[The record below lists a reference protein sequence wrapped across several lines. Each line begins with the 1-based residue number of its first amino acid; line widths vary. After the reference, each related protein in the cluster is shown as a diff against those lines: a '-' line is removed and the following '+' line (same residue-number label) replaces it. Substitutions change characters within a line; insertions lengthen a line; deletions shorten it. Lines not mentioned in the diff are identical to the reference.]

1 MIKAYLNKIVKDT
14 GWVLSLN
21 IINFSSSFVIAVFV
35 SRMLGVEQ
43 LGTYTFIT
51 AFASVLYLVSD
62 FGLTTLIVRKIGE
75 NKKETAG
82 LLSKTNVIKS
92 VGGFFSLAVF
102 FLLIYFLDNK
112 HFNLSLGAGIIV
124 IIPRLY
130 QTTYEASIRV
140 FGFQKYPTIIRSINS
155 LLQIVLSYIAIKQ
168 GLGLEGIFVLILYM
182 EVFTYIIFA
191 LTNRRILV
199 KNGITL
205 KANLKDKRESL
216 LPTVKESSVL
226 FLNNVLSF
234 TIPRVHIILLEYI
247 SSTISVGIFSAGV
260 RFTSGAG
267 LVSGALYNS
276 VYPFIANI
284 KEQKKTSFELAKELV
299 KYSIILGSVISILLF
314 LFSNLLIDLTFKI
327 EEAKPV
333 LKIVSFSV
341 IPLFVYTITQTYMLS
356 IYKEKFLLKAYSLVW
371 IFNLVLAIF
380 LILNYGYIGA
390 AAVTISIEYL
400 LMIIQL
406 VKFYS
411 LGKELNDSTVKS

>member
-1 MIKAYLNKIVKDT
+1 LIKAYLNKIAKDT
-14 GWVLSLN
+14 GWVLGLN

-51 AFASVLYLVSD
+51 AFASVLYLISD
-62 FGLTTLIVRKIGE
+62 FGLTTLIVRKIAE

-82 LLSKTNVIKS
+82 LLNKTNIIKS
-92 VGGFFSLAVF
+92 TGGFLSLAIF

-112 HFNLSLGAGIIV
+112 HFNLSLAAGIIV
-124 IIPRLY
+124 ILPRLY

-140 FGFQKYPTIIRSINS
+140 FEFQKYPTIIRSVNS
-155 LLQIVLSYIAIKQ
+155 LLQIIFSYVVIQQ
-168 GLGLEGIFVLILYM
+168 GFGLEGIFVLILYL
-182 EVFTYIIFA
+182 EIFTYIIFA
-191 LTNRRILV
+191 ITNRRILI
-199 KNGITL
+199 KNGISL
-205 KANLKDKRESL
+205 KPNLKDKRESL
-216 LPTVKESSVL
+216 LNTVKESSVL

-247 SSTISVGIFSAGV
+247 SSTVSVGIFSAGV

-299 KYSIILGSVISILLF
+299 KYSIILGVVISVLLF

-327 EEAKPV
+327 EEAKPI

-341 IPLFVYTITQTYMLS
+341 LPLLVYTITQTYMLS

-411 LGKELNDSTVKS
+411 LGKKLNDSTVKS

>member
-1 MIKAYLNKIVKDT
+1 MIRAYLNKIAKDT
-14 GWVLSLN
+14 GWVLGLN
-21 IINFSSSFVIAVFV
+21 IINFSSSFVIAVLV

-62 FGLTTLIVRKIGE
+62 FGLTTLIVRKIAE
-75 NKKETAG
+75 NKKETTG
-82 LLSKTNVIKS
+82 FLNKINVIKS
-92 VGGFFSLAVF
+92 IGGFLSLAIF

-140 FGFQKYPTIIRSINS
+140 FGFQKYPTIIRSVNS
-155 LLQIVLSYIAIKQ
+155 LLQIIFAYIVIRQ
-168 GLGLEGIFVLILYM
+168 GLGLEGIFVFILYL
-182 EVFTYIIFA
+182 EVFTYIMFA
-191 LTNRRILV
+191 ITNRRILV
-199 KNGITL
+199 KNGIPL
-205 KANLKDKRESL
+205 KPNLNNKRESL
-216 LPTVKESSVL
+216 LNTVKESSVL
-226 FLNNVLSF
+226 FFNNVLSF

-247 SSTISVGIFSAGV
+247 SSTASVGIFSAGV

-276 VYPFIANI
+276 VYPFIANL

-299 KYSIILGSVISILLF
+299 KYSIILGTVISVLLF

-341 IPLFVYTITQTYMLS
+341 IPLLVYTITQTYMLS

>member
-1 MIKAYLNKIVKDT
+1 LIKEYLNKIIKDT
-14 GWVLSLN
+14 GWVLGLN

-35 SRMLGVEQ
+35 SRMLGVGQ

-51 AFASVLYLVSD
+51 AFAAVLYLVSD
-62 FGLTTLIVRKIGE
+62 FGLTTLIVRKIAE

-82 LLSKTNVIKS
+82 FLSKTNVIKS
-92 VGGFFSLAVF
+92 VAGSLSLAVF

-112 HFNLSLGAGIIV
+112 HFSLSLGAGIIV

-130 QTTYEASIRV
+130 QTTYEATIRV
-140 FGFQKYPTIIRSINS
+140 FGFQKYPTIIRSANS
-155 LLQIVLSYIAIKQ
+155 LLQIILSYIAIKQ

-191 LTNRRILV
+191 LTNRRILI
-199 KNGITL
+199 KNGIAL
-205 KANLKDKRESL
+205 KANLKDRRESL
-216 LPTVKESSVL
+216 LPTVKESGVL

-247 SSTISVGIFSAGV
+247 SSTASVGIFSAGA
-260 RFTSGAG
+260 RFTNGAG

-276 VYPFIANI
+276 VYPFIANL

-299 KYSIILGSVISILLF
+299 KYSIILGAVISILLF

-341 IPLFVYTITQTYMLS
+341 IPLLVYTITQTYMLS
-356 IYKEKFLLKAYSLVW
+356 IYKEKFLLKAYLLVW

-380 LILNYGYIGA
+380 LILNYGFIGA
-390 AAVTISIEYL
+390 AIVTISIEYL

-411 LGKELNDSTVKS
+411 LGKELNVSTIKS

>member
-1 MIKAYLNKIVKDT
+1 MIKAYLNKIAKDT
-14 GWVLSLN
+14 GWVLGLN
-21 IINFSSSFVIAVFV
+21 IINFSSSFVIAVLV

-62 FGLTTLIVRKIGE
+62 FGLTTLIVRKIAE
-75 NKKETAG
+75 NKKETTG
-82 LLSKTNVIKS
+82 FLNKVNVIKS
-92 VGGFFSLAVF
+92 AGGFLSLAVF
-102 FLLIYFLDNK
+102 FLLIYFFDNK

-124 IIPRLY
+124 VIPRLY

-140 FGFQKYPTIIRSINS
+140 FGFQKYPTIIRSVNS
-155 LLQIVLSYIAIKQ
+155 LLQIILSYIAITQ
-168 GLGLEGIFVLILYM
+168 GLGLEGIFILILYM

-191 LTNRRILV
+191 LTNRWILI
-199 KNGITL
+199 KNGIPL
-205 KANLKDKRESL
+205 KVNLKDKGESL

-234 TIPRVHIILLEYI
+234 TIPRIHIILLEYI
-247 SSTISVGIFSAGV
+247 SSTASVGIFSAGA
-260 RFTSGAG
+260 RFTNGAG
-267 LVSGALYNS
+267 LLSGALYNS
-276 VYPFIANI
+276 VYPFIANL

-299 KYSIILGSVISILLF
+299 KYSIILGTVISIVLF

-341 IPLFVYTITQTYMLS
+341 IPLLVYTITQTYMLS
-356 IYKEKFLLKAYSLVW
+356 IYKEKFLLKAYLVVW

-390 AAVTISIEYL
+390 AIVTISIEYL

-411 LGKELNDSTVKS
+411 LGKELNVSTIKS

>member
-1 MIKAYLNKIVKDT
+1 MIRAYLNKIAKDT
-14 GWVLSLN
+14 GWVLGLN

-62 FGLTTLIVRKIGE
+62 FGLTTLIVRKIAE

-82 LLSKTNVIKS
+82 FLNKTNIIKS
-92 VGGFFSLAVF
+92 VGGFLSLAVF

-112 HFNLSLGAGIIV
+112 HFNLTLGAGIIV

-140 FGFQKYPTIIRSINS
+140 FGFQKYPTIIRSVNS
-155 LLQIVLSYIAIKQ
+155 LLQIIFSFVIIRQ
-168 GLGLEGIFVLILYM
+168 GYGLEGIFVLIVYL
-182 EVFTYIIFA
+182 EIFTYLIFA
-191 LTNRRILV
+191 FTNRRILV
-199 KNGITL
+199 KNGIPL
-205 KANLKDKRESL
+205 KANLKERRESL

-247 SSTISVGIFSAGV
+247 SSTASVGIFSAGV

-299 KYSIILGSVISILLF
+299 KYSILLGAVISILLF
-314 LFSNLLIDLTFKI
+314 LFSNQLIDLTFKI

-341 IPLFVYTITQTYMLS
+341 IPLLVYTITQTYMLS

>member
-1 MIKAYLNKIVKDT
+1 MIKAYLNKIAKDT
-14 GWVLSLN
+14 GWVLVLN
-21 IINFSSSFVIAVFV
+21 IINFSSSFVIAVLV

-43 LGTYTFIT
+43 LGIYTFIT
-51 AFASVLYLVSD
+51 AFASVLYLISD
-62 FGLTTLIVRKIGE
+62 FGLTTLIVRKIAE
-75 NKKETAG
+75 NKTETTG
-82 LLSKTNVIKS
+82 FLNKTNVIKS
-92 VGGFFSLAVF
+92 IGGFLSLAIF

-140 FGFQKYPTIIRSINS
+140 FGFQKYPTIIRSLNS
-155 LLQIVLSYIAIKQ
+155 LLQIILSYFAISQ
-168 GLGLEGIFVLILYM
+168 GFGLEGIFLFILYM
-182 EVFTYIIFA
+182 EMFTYIIFA

-199 KNGITL
+199 KNGIPL

-216 LPTVKESSVL
+216 LNTAKESSVL
-226 FLNNVLSF
+226 FLNNLLNF
-234 TIPRVHIILLEYI
+234 TIPRIHIILLEYI
-247 SSTISVGIFSAGV
+247 SSTASVGIFSAGV

-299 KYSIILGSVISILLF
+299 KYSMILGAVISILLF

-341 IPLFVYTITQTYMLS
+341 IPLLVYTITQTYMLS
-356 IYKEKFLLKAYSLVW
+356 IYKEKFLLKTYLLVW

-390 AAVTISIEYL
+390 AIVTISIEYL